1 MGTSRKTRTQVCRKA
16 HCLVLGVL
24 AALCAVAFLG
34 LAGSASAAVPTY
46 SNGFESNTAGWFEF
60 VGSGTIVRQPSGY
73 VNPGGYGSGIP
84 SASGGF
90 HARLERGTCEDE
102 PAGGGPA
109 VNCPGPFTRW
119 GGYNK
124 TWTGGWTTQVDIYLD
139 ATYAQANRE
148 TAATSQSGPSKE
160 CLEASSPST
169 DPACKGTRF
178 DFSSAVNNAEGNFIR
193 DFGFSVSTGLPA
205 SEGGTCSGFTVN
217 TGTNVNRAGSNPTL
231 PGPNGSGQFPQCIAT
246 SGWYTFKHTFRENTV
261 TKTLEALM
269 EIIPVGSTTAVASWI
284 VQSLDPISSGNP
296 NLDVGCNRYGWF
308 SDQEIYGL
316 AIDNASMTGCGTPPC
331 PTNPPKVSVRWH
343 YSAEGSSGS
352 WSVTKE
358 AKCAQTLTMGPQ
370 AMEGALKVS
379 PGKKIKAGYDFS
391 LPTNKKPFTV
401 MFSEGKVVF
410 KVKCVSGKPP
420 LEPTFTVT
428 LPNQSYAVTNANW
441 YPSGNQSSPLVYQGE
456 REVPNLCSGG
466 QLSLKEG
473 GTFSTVMTI
482 S

>member
-1 MGTSRKTRTQVCRKA
+1 
-16 HCLVLGVL
+16 
-24 AALCAVAFLG
+24 
-34 LAGSASAAVPTY
+34 
-46 SNGFESNTAGWFEF
+46 
-60 VGSGTIVRQPSGY
+60 
-73 VNPGGYGSGIP
+73 
-84 SASGGF
+84 
-90 HARLERGTCEDE
+90 
-102 PAGGGPA
+102 
-109 VNCPGPFTRW
+109 
-119 GGYNK
+119 
-124 TWTGGWTTQVDIYLD
+124 
-139 ATYAQANRE
+139 
-148 TAATSQSGPSKE
+148 
-160 CLEASSPST
+160 
-169 DPACKGTRF
+169 
-178 DFSSAVNNAEGNFIR
+178 
-193 DFGFSVSTGLPA
+193 
-205 SEGGTCSGFTVN
+205 
-217 TGTNVNRAGSNPTL
+217 VNRAGSNPTL
-231 PGPNGSGQFPQCIAT
+231 PGPNGSGQFPQCIPN
-246 SGWYTFKHTFRENTV
+246 SGWYTFKHTFREKTGF
-261 TKTLEALM
+261 KTLEALM

-284 VQSLDPISSGNP
+284 VQSPDPISSGNP

-308 SDQEIYGL
+308 TDQEIYGL

-331 PTNPPKVSVRWH
+331 PTNPPKVNVRWH
-343 YSAEGSSGS
+343 YSAEGTSGS

-379 PGKKIKAGYDFS
+379 PGKKIKAGYDFT
-391 LPTNKKPFTV
+391 LPGNNKPFTV

-410 KVKCVSGKPP
+410 QVKCVSGKPP